1 MAPYICT
8 MHKMHCSSACLLKVY
23 CGAGRGAMQI
33 TSAGDIPL
41 KGSRSLDE
49 EIFPP
54 QRRACPRGY
63 AEIDH
68 LNSPYRLTQPLLQ
81 TGSRGCRSTFRPIS
95 WNEAIGRTAEFY
107 HAMQRESE
115 RLGYLPILEKAGV
128 GSYLGTTLSTFGNSS
143 SGCADGAIY
152 AALGDKQ
159 LVRGHPPIDLF
170 NTNYLVIWANN
181 PAETLPYL
189 SFLLVKA
196 RERGIPVTVV
206 DSRYTDSAATYATGW
221 GGVPLPLSI
230 HVREQTAPCWL
241 PWLMSFIK
249 TTCMT
254 RISFGTTVL
263 AFIRAKR

>member
-81 TGSRGCRSTFRPIS
+81 TGSRGCRSTFGPSAGTKPSGVLLNFIMPCKEKVKG
-95 WNEAIGRTAEFY
+95 WAICR
-107 HAMQRESE
+107 
-115 RLGYLPILEKAGV
+115 
-128 GSYLGTTLSTFGNSS
+128 SS
-143 SGCADGAIY
+143 
-152 AALGDKQ
+152 KK
-159 LVRGHPPIDLF
+159 
-170 NTNYLVIWANN
+170 
-181 PAETLPYL
+181 PA
-189 SFLLVKA
+189 
-196 RERGIPVTVV
+196 
-206 DSRYTDSAATYATGW
+206 
-221 GGVPLPLSI
+221 
-230 HVREQTAPCWL
+230 
-241 PWLMSFIK
+241 
-249 TTCMT
+249 
-254 RISFGTTVL
+254 
-263 AFIRAKR
+263 